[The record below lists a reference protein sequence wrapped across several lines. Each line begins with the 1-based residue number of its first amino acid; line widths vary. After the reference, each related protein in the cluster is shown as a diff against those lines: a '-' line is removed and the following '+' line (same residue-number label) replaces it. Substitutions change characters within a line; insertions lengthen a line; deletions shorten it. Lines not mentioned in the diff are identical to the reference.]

1 MHREHINAN
10 VYFVRKHGNW
20 SSKISKRHYKF
31 ITNEVY
37 LWWLKGEYWI
47 KCNNISQLMYGY
59 TTK

>member
-31 ITNEVY
+31 ITN
-37 LWWLKGEYWI
+37 
-47 KCNNISQLMYGY
+47 
-59 TTK
+59 